1 MRHFLT
7 LKDFSKAELYEIITL
22 AFVHKHAKSHYR
34 DFVPPHLHTA
44 SLRDKNVALIFEKPS
59 TRTRV
64 SFEAGINQL
73 GGRAIVLMG
82 KDTQIGRGEPISD
95 TARVLSGMVDMVM
108 VRTFCQE
115 TLEELARFS
124 TIPVINGLTDSYH
137 PAQVL
142 ADVLTMLECG
152 FYLDDF
158 APYYAEFTGH
168 NPNAPKPPA
177 RVGSPIVAYIGDGN
191 NMAHSW
197 LNCAAI
203 LGLEFRLATPKG
215 YEAKEHI
222 CASAVELA
230 KHSQATITYANDPI
244 AAVRNAHII
253 ITDTWVSMGQE
264 EQKQRKLRDF
274 VGFCVDSTLMG
285 YADSKAIFLH
295 CLPAYR
301 GYEVSEEVIESAQ
314 SKVWLEAHNRLYIQ
328 QGIMLWLLAQSN

>member
-7 LKDFSKAELYEIITL
+7 LKDFSKAELYEIIAL
-22 AFVHKHAKSHYR
+22 AFVHKRAKSNFK
-34 DFVPPHLHTA
+34 DFVPAHLQRA

-108 VRTFCQE
+108 VRTFYQE

-142 ADVLTMLECG
+142 ADVLTMIECG

-158 APYYAEFTGH
+158 SPYYANFTQG
-168 NPNAPKPPA
+168 NPNAPKLPS
-177 RVGSPIVAYIGDGN
+177 RIDSPIVAYIGDGN

-215 YEAKEHI
+215 YEVESSVLACAK
-222 CASAVELA
+222 ELA
-230 KHSQATITYANDPI
+230 KHSQATITCTNDPI
-244 AAVRNAHII
+244 QAATNAHII

-264 EQKQRKLRDF
+264 EQKQRKLQEF
-274 VGFCVDSTLMG
+274 AGFCVDSTLMG
-285 YADSKAIFLH
+285 YADSRAIFLH

-301 GYEVSEEVIESAQ
+301 GYEVSDEVIESAQ
-314 SKVWLEAHNRLYIQ
+314 SQVWLEAHNRLYIQ
-328 QGIMLWLLAQSN
+328 QGIMLWLLAQNN